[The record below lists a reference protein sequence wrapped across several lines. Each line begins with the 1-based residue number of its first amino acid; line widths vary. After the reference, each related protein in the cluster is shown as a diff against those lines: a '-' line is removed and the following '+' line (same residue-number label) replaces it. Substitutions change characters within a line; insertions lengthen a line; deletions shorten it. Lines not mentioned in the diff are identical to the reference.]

1 MGTIQ
6 ALCCA
11 LPFALRSKT
20 IRCLS
25 ASLHLIVASCAKSP
39 HNHTIGHCRHHSII
53 SLAIAAPSP
62 IHLGHF
68 FMIGPS
74 PAVCIPEDASVS
86 FSSRTIT
93 SLTMPAGTD
102 LSFQDHGRAAALEFS
117 IFKRGENGMTGQ
129 AVIKPPRANLHH
141 IAWVGYLC
149 VSALPDPTAWQ
160 CPPDI
165 I

>member
-1 MGTIQ
+1 MLYPSFRLTHEDHSMLERIPSFD
-6 ALCCA
+6 CCIMCKVA
-11 LPFALRSKT
+11 PQPYHWPLP
-20 IRCLS
+20 
-25 ASLHLIVASCAKSP
+25 P
-39 HNHTIGHCRHHSII
+39 P
-53 SLAIAAPSP
+53 APS
-62 IHLGHF
+62 ILDIF
-68 FMIGPS
+68 LMIGQL
-74 PAVCIPEDASVS
+74 PAVCIPKDASVS

-117 IFKRGENGMTGQ
+117 IFKREEDGITGQ

-160 CPPDI
+160 CLPDI
-165 I
+165 ILLPALIVQLGGTPTWF